1 MNIKLYGIT
10 SENSW
15 EISIANAEHQS
26 DSKTTNYF
34 YILNINSN
42 PCFLLSRSLHLVVNP
57 ELQFIEYKTD
67 CTWARPCNN
76 RKYFHST
83 QVMIF
88 AIR

>member
-1 MNIKLYGIT
+1 MELPLKIHERYLLQMLST
-10 SENSW
+10 SLIQRQQI
-15 EISIANAEHQS
+15 ISQS
-26 DSKTTNYF
+26 
-34 YILNINSN
+34 ILNINSN

-57 ELQFIEYKTD
+57 ELQYKTD